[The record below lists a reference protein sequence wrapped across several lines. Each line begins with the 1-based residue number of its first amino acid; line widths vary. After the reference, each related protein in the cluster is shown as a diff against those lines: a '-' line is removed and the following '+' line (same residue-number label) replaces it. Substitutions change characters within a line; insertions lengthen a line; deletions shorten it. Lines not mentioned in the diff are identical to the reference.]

1 MPCSNCSQTGH
12 NIRTCTYLEPVLIS
26 DDLSSISYDEFDTHD
41 LDTNDVIMGM
51 ADLIVDPPSQIFSP
65 NSPDSNSSL
74 STAIECMVCYED
86 IKNEKVS
93 LKCGHA
99 YCVQCFI
106 KHMRVGNNCAGC
118 RAHICEPPKKHGGNR
133 TLTHNEISDV
143 IENTLEGE
151 PTFLDAI
158 HSDLLRQ
165 TKKYIEENYE
175 DTTERQRCQMS
186 IMIKRAIDSTD
197 LTFGFWI
204 AGVSMAQSIID
215 AVVDDYD

>member
-26 DDLSSISYDEFDTHD
+26 DEPEPVSDDLSSISYDEFDT
-41 LDTNDVIMGM
+41 NDVRMGM
-51 ADLIVDPPSQIFSP
+51 ADLIADSPSRIYDPGTP
-65 NSPDSNSSL
+65 NYPPPL
-74 STAIECMVCYED
+74 ECMVCYED
-86 IKNEKVS
+86 IEDEKVN

-118 RAHICEPPKKHGGNR
+118 RAHICEPPKKQGGNR

-151 PTFLDAI
+151 PAFLDAI

-165 TKKYIEENYE
+165 TKKFIEENYE
-175 DTTERQRCQMS
+175 DTTERQRGQMS

>member
-41 LDTNDVIMGM
+41 LDPNDVRMGM
-51 ADLIVDPPSQIFSP
+51 ADLIADTPSLIYPHCTPDYAPP
-65 NSPDSNSSL
+65 L
-74 STAIECMVCYED
+74 ECMVCYEVIED
-86 IKNEKVS
+86 EKVN

-118 RAHICEPPKKHGGNR
+118 RAPICEPPKKQGSNR
-133 TLTHNEISDV
+133 AISHSEVSDI
-143 IENTLEGE
+143 IEHQLNSGPDFLES
-151 PTFLDAI
+151 I

-186 IMIKRAIDSTD
+186 IMVKRAIESTD